1 MASKETPSQE
11 RDAVAYHNGKVY
23 TVNDSQP
30 WAEAFIVLSNGTF
43 SLVGSNDAVLAIAS
57 RDGLLT
63 YDLGGQFVMPG
74 IHDAHV
80 HLLHAGLSALSNYK
94 PGMDSTMANIA
105 ERMKSSTCAC
115 EYANTFNNWLV
126 GDLYRIDDFH
136 RSALDKDFPDTP
148 IVIKGGAGHAL
159 FANTAA
165 LNESGYSIE
174 SEPDEPHHQHLRDS
188 SGHLTGEMT
197 ELAMTKM
204 ILTLPK
210 PPKSHLKRCF
220 QESISNLH
228 RFGVT
233 SCQEASANTRI
244 LITLQQLD
252 VASQL
257 NLDVQTHIVHTPS
270 WLGEEPLHTL
280 HDTIHN
286 SSSFSTPHVQTN
298 FVKIMLDGVPLP
310 PYLTHAGLTSADE
323 PDLSKIQVPTS
334 DLGSA
339 ITKYDAEGKT
349 VKIHCTGQ
357 GSTRLVLNTIADIR
371 STHPNGPRH
380 EIAHCSGVHPADY
393 ALFKKLNV
401 TAEMSPAMFFVHPI
415 TAASGGLMNWDFP
428 AMLKA
433 DAHVTVGSD
442 WSSREGVG
450 LLVGAAAVLPSIE
463 KYYAE
468 KKGGGELKAK
478 KKAAAA
484 LIRMLTLS
492 GAEAVGRGDVTGSVE
507 RGKKAN
513 FIVVDRDL
521 SEGVFDGANVMGTW
535 FEGNRVWDGRIKK

>member
-30 WAEAFIVLSNGTF
+30 WADAFIVLSNGTF

-136 RSALDKDFPDTP
+136 RSALDEDFPDTP

-188 SGHLTGEMT
+188 SGYLTGEMT

-244 LITLQQLD
+244 LTTLQQLD
-252 VASQL
+252 VASHL

-280 HDTIHN
+280 HDTINN

-334 DLGSA
+334 DLASA

-357 GSTRLVLNTIADIR
+357 GSTRLALNTIADIR

-393 ALFKKLNV
+393 ALFKKLNRNGRDV
-401 TAEMSPAMFFVHPI
+401 PSNVLRPSHHSRLRRSHEL
-415 TAASGGLMNWDFP
+415 GFP
-428 AMLKA
+428 R
-433 DAHVTVGSD
+433 HVR
-442 WSSREGVG
+442 SRC
-450 LLVGAAAVLPSIE
+450 ACN
-463 KYYAE
+463 
-468 KKGGGELKAK
+468 
-478 KKAAAA
+478 
-484 LIRMLTLS
+484 
-492 GAEAVGRGDVTGSVE
+492 GR
-507 RGKKAN
+507 K
-513 FIVVDRDL
+513 
-521 SEGVFDGANVMGTW
+521 
-535 FEGNRVWDGRIKK
+535 